1 MILYFNTHTLRC
13 RARSLLFRDHSHP
26 PKRDTCPTLLRD
38 HSHPPKGDTC
48 PTLKRDHSH
57 PPKRDTCGSS
67 CTTLYMW
74 RGSPDPS
81 VCENG
86 FLRAIPRD
94 LGGFRHTIPSSDG
107 LRHLGIV
114 CPGPPPIL
122 RYGTQK
128 PVGGWDRCEEEPKRV
143 CCICDQLLLFPG
155 MFIRYTVHL
164 SVP

>member
-1 MILYFNTHTLRC
+1 MGRDFGAVFLVP
-13 RARSLLFRDHSHP
+13 AALL
-26 PKRDTCPTLLRD
+26 C
-38 HSHPPKGDTC
+38 
-48 PTLKRDHSH
+48 
-57 PPKRDTCGSS
+57 
-67 CTTLYMW
+67 MW

-94 LGGFRHTIPSSDG
+94 LGGPGDTIPSSDG

-114 CPGPPPIL
+114 CPGAPPIL

-143 CCICDQLLLFPG
+143 CCICDQLLLF
-155 MFIRYTVHL
+155 RAQT
-164 SVP
+164 SQTN